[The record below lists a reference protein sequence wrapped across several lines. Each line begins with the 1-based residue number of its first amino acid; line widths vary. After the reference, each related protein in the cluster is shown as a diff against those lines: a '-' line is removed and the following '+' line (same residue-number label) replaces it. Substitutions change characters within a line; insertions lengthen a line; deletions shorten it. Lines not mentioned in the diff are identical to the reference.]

1 MSVITA
7 IPWHVYLVMFLFSV
21 TIGILVAIEL
31 QDVGGLPSAGAR
43 PARDRHLSRFHR
55 AA

>member
-7 IPWHVYLVMFLFSV
+7 IPWHVYVAMFLFSV
-21 TIGILVAIEL
+21 TMGILVAIAL
-31 QDVGGLPSAGAR
+31 QDVWSDASIVVQLRRSRPFRAR
-43 PARDRHLSRFHR
+43 R